1 MKIGLLITS
10 IGNFGQ
16 KGFYNAQ
23 EIGLGKAL
31 DRYFDAVY
39 IYKLVPITAS
49 KVDEKIDGTKNV
61 ILHSIPSK
69 SFGIN
74 GIFDVSILDNS
85 LDSLVYFSDT
95 QISVPKVHK
104 WAQNNRVKLYP
115 YIGVLESHSTNKWKK
130 LFVDMFF
137 RRNLRVYR
145 CCHCFAKTPTVE
157 QKLHQMGVDN
167 ISVIP
172 VGLDL
177 SLMHQGYEA
186 VEKKTLKEKYGF
198 QESDKVLLFI
208 GRLIK
213 EKQPLRMI
221 KLFQEIYVND
231 NNYRLLIVGQGELK
245 SAVDAAIKDADLQ
258 ATVIQIERI
267 PNADI
272 WELYRLAECFVNL
285 NQQEI
290 FGMAIL
296 EAMYYGCKVV
306 AWKAPGPELII
317 EDGVSGFLVNNNKM
331 LCSRVVSAEYYPENG
346 RKRVLENFTWNNMAR
361 YIESIV

>member
-10 IGNFGQ
+10 IGNFGL
-16 KGFYNAQ
+16 KGCYNSQ
-23 EIGLGKAL
+23 EIGLAKAL
-31 DRYFDAVY
+31 DSYFNAVY
-39 IYKLVPITAS
+39 IYKLIPES
-49 KVDEKIDGTKNV
+49 NQRKDEKIDGTKNV

-74 GIFDVSILDNS
+74 GLLNISDLDSS

-95 QISVPKVHK
+95 QISVPKVYR
-104 WAQNNRVKLYP
+104 WAAKNKVQFFP
-115 YIGVLESHSTNKWKK
+115 YIGVLESHSTSKWKK
-130 LFVDMFF
+130 LIMDALF
-137 RRNLRVYR
+137 RRNLEVYR
-145 CCHCFAKTPTVE
+145 HCHCLVKTPTVE
-157 QKLHQMGVDN
+157 QKLHQLGVDK
-167 ISVIP
+167 IMVTP

-177 SLMHQGYEA
+177 SLLHQGYEV
-186 VEKKTLKEKYGF
+186 VEKTSLKEKYGF
-198 QESDKVLLFI
+198 QQADKVLLFV
-208 GRLIK
+208 GRLIE

-221 KLFQEIYVND
+221 EIFNEIYTKD
-231 NNYRLLIVGQGELK
+231 CNYRLLMVGQGELK
-245 SAVDAAIKDADLQ
+245 FAVDTAIKGAALQ
-258 ATVIQIERI
+258 AVVTRIEQI

-272 WELYRLAECFVNL
+272 WELYRLADCFVNL

-317 EDGVSGFLVNNNKM
+317 EDGVSGFLVDNYKM
-331 LCSRVVSAEYYPENG
+331 LCSRVVSEEHHPVNG

-361 YIESIV
+361 YIDSIV